1 MKTRNKKSTQIIFG
15 ILTAVALWISAIL
28 LSGQL
33 PLGENIELYHTG
45 PLVIIFP
52 FVFLAFCI
60 FIAKYSANKKLP
72 AYFKTSIV
80 CFIIPFI
87 AWILSLILNFIAQ
100 ETTPVIQY
108 IANYISLIFT
118 VPLVS
123 VYLQL
128 ISLLPISTDGLILIL
143 ISIAYFIPMVVG
155 FLVSFKIY
163 NADKTRFTL

>member
-1 MKTRNKKSTQIIFG
+1 MKTKNKKSTQIIFG

-52 FVFLAFCI
+52 FVFLAFCT

-87 AWILSLILNFIAQ
+87 AWILSLLLNFIAQ

-118 VPLVS
+118 VPLAS
-123 VYLQL
+123 VYIQL

>member
-1 MKTRNKKSTQIIFG
+1 MKTKNKKSTQIIFG

-33 PLGENIELYHTG
+33 PLGENIELYQTG
-45 PLVIIFP
+45 PLVIVFP

-87 AWILSLILNFIAQ
+87 GWILSLLLNFIAQ

-128 ISLLPISTDGLILIL
+128 ISLLPISTDGTILVL

-155 FLVSFKIY
+155 ILISLTIY
-163 NADKTRFTL
+163 KKVGANYEK

>member
-1 MKTRNKKSTQIIFG
+1 MKTKNKKSTQIIYG

-52 FVFLAFCI
+52 FVFLSFCI
-60 FIAKYSANKKLP
+60 LVAKYSAKSHK
-72 AYFKTSIV
+72 ATYYKTSIV

-87 AWILSLILNFIAQ
+87 AWILSLLLNFIAQ

-128 ISLLPISTDGLILIL
+128 ISLLPTSTDGLILIL

-155 FLVSFKIY
+155 FLVSLKIY
-163 NADKTRFTL
+163 NADKTRFIL

>member
-1 MKTRNKKSTQIIFG
+1 MKTKNKKSTQIIFG

-33 PLGENIELYHTG
+33 PLGEKIELYQTG

-60 FIAKYSANKKLP
+60 FIAKYSANKNLP
-72 AYFKTSIV
+72 VYFKTSIV

-87 AWILSLILNFIAQ
+87 GWILSLLLNFIAQ

-128 ISLLPISTDGLILIL
+128 ISLLPISTDGTILVL

-155 FLVSFKIY
+155 ILISLTIY
-163 NADKTRFTL
+163 KKVGANYEK

>member
-1 MKTRNKKSTQIIFG
+1 MKTKNKKSAQIIYG

-60 FIAKYSANKKLP
+60 SVAKYSAKSHK
-72 AYFKTSIV
+72 ATYYKTSIV
-80 CFIIPFI
+80 CFIVPFI
-87 AWILSLILNFIAQ
+87 GWILSLLLNFIAQ

-155 FLVSFKIY
+155 FLVSLKIY

>member
-33 PLGENIELYHTG
+33 PLGENIELYRTG

-87 AWILSLILNFIAQ
+87 AWILSLLLNSIAQ
-100 ETTPVIQY
+100 ETTPVFSY

-128 ISLLPISTDGLILIL
+128 ISLIPTSTDGLILIL

-155 FLVSFKIY
+155 ILISLTIY
-163 NADKTRFTL
+163 KKVGANHEK